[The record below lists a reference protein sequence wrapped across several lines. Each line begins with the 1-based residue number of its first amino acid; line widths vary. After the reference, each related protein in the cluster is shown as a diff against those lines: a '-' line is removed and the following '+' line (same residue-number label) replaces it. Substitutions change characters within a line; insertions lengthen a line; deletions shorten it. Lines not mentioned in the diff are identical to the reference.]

1 MARALLTANPN
12 KFDIFSFVPFI
23 NDEDSAVDTCYDLG
37 LIPNVQICPAGHGI
51 MRRRS
56 DPGRNDVSLTT

>member
-37 LIPNVQICPAGHGI
+37 LIPNDKSALLVMESCVDAVTQ
-51 MRRRS
+51 
-56 DPGRNDVSLTT
+56 DVTT